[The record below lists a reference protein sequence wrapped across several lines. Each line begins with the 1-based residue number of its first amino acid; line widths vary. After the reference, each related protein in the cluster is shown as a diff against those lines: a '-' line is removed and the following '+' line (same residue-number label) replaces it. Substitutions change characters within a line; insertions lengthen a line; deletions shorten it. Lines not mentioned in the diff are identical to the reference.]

1 MRNIL
6 VNLHDHFLTSSGLNL
21 HIFAQKLIFLRW
33 HLIHWEVSIIMI
45 KLSRFGAFVSLYI
58 LVWGNSVGDLVCWT
72 KKEFLV
78 LQTVHLDH
86 VLLLAKN
93 LCWSYH
99 AALSF
104 LEIVKLELRVAF
116 RYHCLLFWFTT
127 WFVALFQVFE
137 QKGPR
142 LTWLLVWPRSIRK

>member
-1 MRNIL
+1 MRNVL
-6 VNLHDHFLTSSGLNL
+6 VNLHDHFLTSSSLNL
-21 HIFAQKLIFLRW
+21 HIFAQELILLRW
-33 HLIHWEVSIIMI
+33 HLIYRKVSIILI
-45 KLSRFGAFVSLYI
+45 KLSRLGALISLHILGRGYPVS
-58 LVWGNSVGDLVCWT
+58 DLVCWT

-78 LQTVHLDH
+78 LQTVYLDH

-142 LTWLLVWPRSIRK
+142 LTWLLIWPRSIRK